1 MQQNSLVCCGGR
13 KVVVV
18 VMVVVD
24 VDTATLLKVLILHK
38 EM

>member
-13 KVVVV
+13 GVVVV

-24 VDTATLLKVLILHK
+24 VDTATLLKLLILHK